1 MKIAIEGVKLHA
13 YHGVY
18 PEERKKGTQ
27 FVVDVY
33 IDTVGGITGKSDDL
47 SHTIDYSEVYE
58 LILKVMSKPVNLLE
72 TLVETIGKGIL
83 ENHPD
88 AAKVK
93 VRVSKEKPLAMDKCL
108 RAYVEASFAQ
118 N

>member
-33 IDTVGGITGKSDDL
+33 IETEEGIEGKSDDL
-47 SHTIDYSEVYE
+47 SHTIDYANVYE

-72 TLVETIGKGIL
+72 TLVQTIGWKIL
-83 ENHPD
+83 ENHPI
-88 AAKVK
+88 ATKVK
-93 VRVSKEKPLAMDKCL
+93 VRVSKEKPLAMEKCM